1 MKLRRTA
8 PEYNGCPIDKVQYLD
23 NCRYIFTVLIFR
35 CVWNMHSRDWT
46 TTPSCPTTRRTDPT
60 SSTRRAATPCT
71 WRWMQPRS
79 PRVQTSRYQ
88 SSSPVTTAVLPRVSR
103 YIFLDILIST
113 YIYGQHTYLH
123 NLHLS
128 KAKWQIFYFKHVVFY
143 SDDPSSAQMV
153 EGKEAAR
160 DSALGLSLVTETAQ
174 GVTQELT
181 AGVWIPLWIKS
192 VIKGR

>member
-128 KAKWQIFYFKHVVFY
+128 KAKMTNIFISNMWFY
-143 SDDPSSAQMV
+143 IQMTPH
-153 EGKEAAR
+153 R
-160 DSALGLSLVTETAQ
+160 HR
-174 GVTQELT
+174 
-181 AGVWIPLWIKS
+181 WW
-192 VIKGR
+192 KGRRRPGTPPSASASSPRLRRASLKSLLPGSGFRCG